1 MLRATKKINILTLV
15 LSEKKIL
22 NETKTINPPPPPPPP
37 PPFKL
42 NGRSLNDAKEVSE
55 NFNSFFSTV
64 ADKIGQHVVYD
75 PSTNPSI
82 VEIKNH
88 VDIDNNFDF
97 QNITAERVEK
107 IINTI
112 NIKKATGAD
121 NIPTKVVRQCKVTV
135 AQQLSSLINLSINTG
150 VFPNSLKVAQVTPI
164 HKKNDPLN
172 KSNYRPVSV
181 LPIFQKYIK
190 VIEIQL
196 ADYFDKIFNPF
207 LCAFRRSHTAQTSGR
222 LA

>member
-1 MLRATKKINILTLV
+1 M
-15 LSEKKIL
+15 
-22 NETKTINPPPPPPPP
+22 
-37 PPFKL
+37 
-42 NGRSLNDAKEVSE
+42 
-55 NFNSFFSTV
+55 
-64 ADKIGQHVVYD
+64 
-75 PSTNPSI
+75 
-82 VEIKNH
+82 EIKNH
-88 VDIDNNFDF
+88 VDIDKNFDF

-121 NIPTKVVRQCKVTV
+121 TIPAKVVRQCKVTV

-150 VFPNSLKVAQVTPI
+150 VFPDSLKVAQVTPI
-164 HKKNDPLN
+164 HKQNDPLN

-181 LPIFQKYIK
+181 LPIFSKVYEK

-207 LCAFRRSHTAQTSGR
+207 YVLLDVAMDVRPHCSDF
-222 LA
+222 

>member
-1 MLRATKKINILTLV
+1 MKNYLLECCSGGAKTCNFGTTVKPFCSKKCNSKIILC
-15 LSEKKIL
+15 ENNKI
-22 NETKTINPPPPPPPP
+22 I
-37 PPFKL
+37 
-42 NGRSLNDAKEVSE
+42 NDAKEVSE

-64 ADKIGQHVVYD
+64 ADKIGQNVIYD
-75 PSTNPSI
+75 PSTHPSI
-82 VEIKNH
+82 VEIKNR

-112 NIKKATGAD
+112 NIKKPTGAD
-121 NIPTKVVRQCKVTV
+121 NIPAKVVRQCKVTV
-135 AQQLSSLINLSINTG
+135 AQQLSSLINLSMNTG
-150 VFPNSLKVAQVTPI
+150 VFPESLKVAQVTPI

-181 LPIFQKYIK
+181 LPIFSTKQKKVYEK

-207 LCAFRRSHTAQTSGR
+207 FMCF
-222 LA
+222 

>member
-1 MLRATKKINILTLV
+1 MLNSGKKICASRDKKINILTLV
-15 LSEKKIL
+15 LSEKKFL
-22 NETKTINPPPPPPPP
+22 NETK
-37 PPFKL
+37 
-42 NGRSLNDAKEVSE
+42 
-55 NFNSFFSTV
+55 
-64 ADKIGQHVVYD
+64 
-75 PSTNPSI
+75 
-82 VEIKNH
+82 NH
-88 VDIDNNFDF
+88 NNFDF

-150 VFPNSLKVAQVTPI
+150 VFPDSLKVAQVSPI

-181 LPIFQKYIK
+181 
-190 VIEIQL
+190 
-196 ADYFDKIFNPF
+196 
-207 LCAFRRSHTAQTSGR
+207 
-222 LA
+222 